1 MHHADM
7 DQMKQRFEMLKKMYF
22 RSQSSAYDEDGQEVP
37 MVMDRQMIVQMFN
50 NMGVELPLSPSD
62 PMKLVGR

>member
-1 MHHADM
+1 
-7 DQMKQRFEMLKKMYF
+7 LKKMYF